1 MRRTVSTAL
10 ILATFAAAP
19 AAAQVGGLPVFNSGV
34 NSGISLNFDYGMPN
48 EVAGEGKSLGFTG
61 GAALGPIGFTA
72 TYASHTPD
80 GADAQS
86 WLGATANLKMF
97 GGPLIPISV
106 NGQVGIGYAS
116 VDVGA
121 PEDMKIVE
129 IPVGVG
135 IALNIPTPGV
145 SIKPWIAPRLQYH
158 RTSGAADDSE
168 TNFGISA
175 GVNFG
180 LVGGLN
186 ARIAYDYL
194 NVDTPSGDKPATLS
208 IGVGY
213 NFNVPVVPG
222 I

>member
-10 ILATFAAAP
+10 ILATFAVAP

-48 EVAGEGKSLGFTG
+48 EDAGNGKSLGFTG

-97 GGPLIPISV
+97 GGPLIPVSV
-106 NGQVGIGYAS
+106 NGQIGIGYS
-116 VDVGA
+116 SQDVGL
-121 PEDMKIVE
+121 PEDAKFVS

-145 SIKPWIAPRLQYH
+145 SIKPWIAPRLQYT
-158 RTSGAADDSE
+158 RSTGAFDDSD
-168 TNFGISA
+168 TRFGISA

-186 ARIAYDYL
+186 ARAAYDQ
-194 NVDTPSGDKPATLS
+194 VKIDDATVGTFS